1 VKGMAVVAI
10 VGEGMAF
17 TSGVASTFMSSLAT
31 ANVNIR
37 LISQGSLGEKRA
49 LFQFLVLHFLYYV
62 MNDVALFQLY

>member
-1 VKGMAVVAI
+1 MAVVAI